1 MNEIICR
8 RWFAKFI
15 SGNFTFKVE
24 NQTARPVELPD
35 KLIEAVIEEKS
46 ALSVEE
52 LATKLSSN
60 HTMFI
65 VFFNKFKEFL
75 NSEHWCFTCC
85 LKTISDA
92 ELTYN

>member
-24 NQTARPVELPD
+24 NQTARLVELHD

-60 HTMFI
+60 HIT
-65 VFFNKFKEFL
+65 VHRFL
-75 NSEHWCFTCC
+75 QQ
-85 LKTISDA
+85 I
-92 ELTYN
+92 